1 MATRTSTPKPVEPTP
16 SATAAAPRTDRAQT
30 LQSVSIALD
39 VIEALAKAPELSL
52 SELARRVGVAKSTAH
67 RTCAVLSARGLLDR
81 TPAGRYRLGLRF
93 VEYGHLATMRTSV
106 RDRGLP
112 LLVDLRNALGETV
125 QIGVPAGADV
135 VYIER
140 VEGVRALRYGN
151 ENSRRAP
158 WHRSSAGKALAA
170 YNPTMVEARMKA
182 GLPPSTGYT
191 IVVPELLMAELART
205 RERGYAR
212 SVDETE
218 IGMSSLAVPVR
229 PTTAGPV
236 VAAISLIGPTTRL
249 IGESEPRIVHVL
261 QTAAKRLGEAIAT
274 GDFTVRRR
282 RPTH

>member
-1 MATRTSTPKPVEPTP
+1 MSPASVAVPEKP
-16 SATAAAPRTDRAQT
+16 ATATAERGQT

-52 SELARRVGVAKSTAH
+52 SELARRIGVAKSTAH

-93 VEYGHLATMRTSV
+93 VEYGHLATMRTPV

-112 LLVDLRNALGETV
+112 MLVDLRNALGETV
-125 QIGVPAGADV
+125 QIGVPAGAEV
-135 VYIER
+135 VYVER

-170 YNPTMVEARMKA
+170 FNPDMVEARLKA

-191 IVVPELLMAELART
+191 IVVPELLVAELAKT

-229 PTTAGPV
+229 TVANGPV
-236 VAAISLIGPTTRL
+236 VAAISLIGPTARL
-249 IGESEPRIVHVL
+249 IGEHESRIVHVL
-261 QTAAKRLGEAIAT
+261 QTGARKLSEAMAAGEY
-274 GDFTVRRR
+274 TVKRRR
-282 RPTH
+282 VTH

>member
-1 MATRTSTPKPVEPTP
+1 MTSKPAAEESEPIATTTERG
-16 SATAAAPRTDRAQT
+16 QT

-39 VIEALAKAPELSL
+39 VIDALAKAPELSL
-52 SELARRVGVAKSTAH
+52 SELARRIGVAKSTAH

-81 TPAGRYRLGLRF
+81 TPVGRYRLGLRF
-93 VEYGHLATMRTSV
+93 VEYGHLATMRTPV

-112 LLVDLRNALGETV
+112 MLVDLRNALGETV

-135 VYIER
+135 VYVER

-170 YNPTMVEARMKA
+170 YNPEMVEARMKA
-182 GLPPSTGYT
+182 GLPASTGYT
-191 IVVPELLMAELART
+191 IVVPDLLMVELAKT

-229 PTTAGPV
+229 SIGNGPV
-236 VAAISLIGPTTRL
+236 VAAISLIGPTARL
-249 IGESEPRIVHVL
+249 IGEHESRIVHVL
-261 QTAAKRLGEAIAT
+261 QAGARKLTEAMAAGEYS
-274 GDFTVRRR
+274 VKRRR
-282 RPTH
+282 VTH